1 MRVVTNLHLLGI
13 LCLCFSCASYKSN
26 LMFNLEEGA
35 QVSDISG
42 AANQVLYDY
51 VIQSND
57 YLTIEVY
64 SNNGERVIDPN
75 PELSNNQRLDNTE
88 DTKPRYLVN
97 IEGRVK
103 LPMVGEVSVEGLALR
118 EAEARI
124 EEAYKQFFK
133 APYVNIAYANKRVIL
148 LGATEGKVIPMEN
161 QNLRLTEVLALGGG
175 LNNTARANN
184 IRILRGNEV
193 FISDLSTLQG
203 YRTGDIL
210 IKPGDIVYVEPVRR
224 PGTEALKDYAGIL
237 SLMVSLASLIVVI
250 VSLN

>member
-1 MRVVTNLHLLGI
+1 
-13 LCLCFSCASYKSN
+13 
-26 LMFNLEEGA
+26 MFNLEEGA
-35 QVSDISG
+35 QVSDISS

-124 EEAYKQFFK
+124 EEAYKQYFK